1 MARTLSFYF
10 DFISHNAYLAWAYLP
25 TLLAGQDVEVD
36 VIPVVFGVM
45 LKHNGQ
51 LGPAEI
57 PSKNRWMLRDVL
69 RKAKRYNIPIGPP
82 HSHPFN
88 PLFALRLVTL
98 PEHTT
103 AQRREL
109 IDAIFA
115 ATWVDGVEV
124 ANPDALVD
132 YLLERGFD
140 DAPIW
145 AKQAVTPENKQR
157 LKQNTEEAIDRG
169 VFGVPSMLF
178 HDTLYWGFD
187 DFDALHLN
195 IVGLDPLEEDDLAP
209 WYAVAPSISRKR

>member
-1 MARTLSFYF
+1 MTRKLTFYF

-25 TLLAGQDVEVD
+25 QLLTGQDVEVEA
-36 VIPVVFGVM
+36 IPVVFGVM

-69 RKAKRYNIPIGPP
+69 RKARRYHIPIGPP

-88 PLFALRLVTL
+88 PLFALRLITL
-98 PEHTT
+98 PEHST
-103 AQRREL
+103 AQQHAL

-124 ANPDALVD
+124 ADPSTLIE
-132 YLLERGFD
+132 YLIQRGFD
-140 DAPIW
+140 EAPRW
-145 AKQAVTPENKQR
+145 AEQAIEPKNKQR
-157 LKQNTEEAIDRG
+157 LKQNTEDAIERG
-169 VFGVPSMLF
+169 VFGVPSMVF
-178 HDTLYWGFD
+178 NETLYWGFD

-195 IVGLDPLEEDDLAP
+195 IVGLDPLEENALDP
-209 WYAVAPSISRKR
+209 WYAVVPSISRKR